1 MVSTVLDYSNL
12 CWKVLLLWMLLLLL
26 YSFSFFVIFS
36 VLWFFSVLC
45 SENRFIFIKFSYL
58 VTPFISGFV
67 IVFRF
72 VVDFVS
78 YVLIGLSL
86 FYLYFLNFLFLFLFF
101 LWTNFFSCVYELSE
115 ALSLEARLKLRVLDS
130 IIFYLLVISVVALYN
145 FLVSI
150 P

>member
-26 YSFSFFVIFS
+26 YIFSFFVIFS

-45 SENRFIFIKFSYL
+45 SESRFIFIKFSYL

-78 YVLIGLSL
+78 YVLIWLSL
-86 FYLYFLNFLFLFLFF
+86 FYLYFLYFLFLFF
-101 LWTNFFSCVYELSE
+101 LWTNFFSRVYELSE
-115 ALSLEARLKLRVLDS
+115 ALSLEAWLKLRVLDS